1 MIHPGA
7 TLSLFASLV
16 LAVAVV
22 AWLSRQLSLRIQHIV
37 HYTTRSKGLSTGV
50 LFLALWPGIFVHEIA
65 HWLVARLVGLRTGK
79 FRVWPK
85 IQGKQI
91 GMGSVNVERGNA
103 LQDSLV
109 GLAPLLLGSVLIA
122 MFGQFI
128 FSAEAIS
135 GALLR
140 GAWRDGLTVFWGVL
154 TRNDGLLWAYLL
166 FSIANSMT
174 PSYSDRAHFQPFLLY
189 AGLALLIYLV
199 LDLPLAPFTAALN
212 WLTPLVQ
219 TLLSGLIFVI
229 LLDGLIWLFLYTF
242 MLFLDRR
249 TPLYY

>member
-1 MIHPGA
+1 MVNSNA
-7 TLSLFASLV
+7 TLSLFASLI

-22 AWLSRQLSLRIQHIV
+22 IWLSRQLSLRIQHV
-37 HYTTRSKGLSTGV
+37 VQYTTRSKGLSTGV
-50 LFLALWPGIFVHEIA
+50 LFLALWPGVFVHETA
-65 HWLVARLVGLRTGK
+65 HWLMARLVGLRTGK

-103 LQDSLV
+103 MQDSLV

-122 MFGQFI
+122 LLGQRV
-128 FSAEAIS
+128 FSAGAIS

-140 GAWRDGLTVFWGVL
+140 GAWGDGFAIFWQVL
-154 TRNDGLLWAYLL
+154 TRDDGLLWGYLL

-174 PSYSDRAHFQPFLLY
+174 PSDSDRAHFQPFLLY
-189 AGLALLIYLV
+189 SGLALLIYFV
-199 LDLPLAPFTAALN
+199 LDLPLAPFTTALN

-229 LLDGLIWLFLYTF
+229 LLDGLIWLCLYLF
-242 MLFLDRR
+242 VLFLDRR
-249 TPLYY
+249 APLYY